1 MEIVWIILSFLLMAI
16 GLVGCFI
23 NRVPGPILAYAG
35 ILLLNFCTDIQV
47 FDTMSLV
54 ICGLAVVLCKV
65 ADMFVPKVAG
75 LISEYGKSGKWGC
88 VIGSMLGVLG
98 VWPTISSADDNATVI
113 MTMVLVLV
121 VFPFVF
127 AYIGESVS
135 RKSLAAS
142 FRPALAAFAAYL
154 IGTCLKLAVTLYCI
168 YVAFE
173 GYGNSGF

>member
-35 ILLLNFCTDIQV
+35 ILLLYFCTDMQV
-47 FDTMSLV
+47 FDVISLV

-75 LISEYGKSGKWGC
+75 MISEYGKVGKWGC
-88 VIGSMLGVLG
+88 VIGSMIGVLG
-98 VWPTISSADDNATVI
+98 VWPTVNSADSNFTIIFTVFI
-113 MTMVLVLV
+113 ALV
-121 VFPFVF
+121 VLPYIF

-135 RKSLAAS
+135 RKSLTVS
-142 FRPALAAFAAYL
+142 FRPALAAFASYL
-154 IGTCLKLAVTLYCI
+154 IGTFLKLAVTIYCI
-168 YVAFE
+168 YEAFV
-173 GYGNSGF
+173 GYGNSGL

>member
-1 MEIVWIILSFLLMAI
+1 MDYFE
-16 GLVGCFI
+16 FI

-98 VWPTISSADDNATVI
+98 VWPTISSADDNTTVI
-113 MTMVLVLV
+113 LTMVLD
-121 VFPFVF
+121 
-127 AYIGESVS
+127 
-135 RKSLAAS
+135 
-142 FRPALAAFAAYL
+142 
-154 IGTCLKLAVTLYCI
+154 
-168 YVAFE
+168 
-173 GYGNSGF
+173 YGSGLSGFSFCLCLHRRIRFT